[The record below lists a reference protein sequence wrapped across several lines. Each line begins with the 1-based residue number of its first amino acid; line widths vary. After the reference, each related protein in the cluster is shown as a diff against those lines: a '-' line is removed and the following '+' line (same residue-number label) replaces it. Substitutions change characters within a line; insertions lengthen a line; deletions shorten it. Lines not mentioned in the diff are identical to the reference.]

1 MVLLSYISIPQVNK
15 DGSIEYIMISID
27 EYILKEK
34 LANMKIT

>member
-1 MVLLSYISIPQVNK
+1 MVLFSYISIPQVNN
-15 DGSIEYIMISID
+15 DGSIDYIMISID